1 MAMATGTEPQSRTR
15 IGQATGTLGKARA
28 MAKDIGI
35 GQALGTLG
43 KAVGIV
49 LRAGI
54 LLRVRLVSCP
64 QSR

>member
-15 IGQATGTLGKARA
+15 IGQATGTPGKA
-28 MAKDIGI
+28 I

-49 LRAGI
+49 LRVGI
-54 LLRVRLVSCP
+54 LLRVGLVSCP